1 MEKCQDEIFS
11 LETTSLPQW
20 IMIVARKFETWIFTR
35 SMFFSIHDNLC
46 LPVLHVVDHFRT
58 RFWSNP
64 GQFAKNLRQK
74 KKSLSWQKNHYFDW
88 RNPIGL
94 TASPTHFLPRLLHF
108 VCFLISYQSQRVCMW
123 GWGGGESSFI
133 TWISESMEKK
143 NGQCQQLWMDER
155 MMDGQTES
163 LTDMTK
169 RCSGHQAHLNSQH
182 IHRLGSQD
190 IVFLG
195 KGLFFLVECTRWE
208 PKWSSSGDDDEEMV
222 AVIGGG
228 DGDGG
233 NSGGNEGGNVCRDGG

>member
-1 MEKCQDEIFS
+1 MEKCQDEIFL

-20 IMIVARKFETWIFTR
+20 IMIVARKFETWIFTC

-74 KKSLSWQKNHYFDW
+74 KKSLSWQNCKRIIILTGGIPSLSYSLPAATFAFCLFSYF
-88 RNPIGL
+88 
-94 TASPTHFLPRLLHF
+94 
-108 VCFLISYQSQRVCMW
+108 ISKPKGVYV
-123 GWGGGESSFI
+123 GVGGGGKW

-169 RCSGHQAHLNSQH
+169 RCSGHQAHLISKH
-182 IHRLGSQD
+182 IHRLDSQD

-195 KGLFFLVECTRWE
+195 KGLCFLVECTRWE
-208 PKWSSSGDDDEEMV
+208 PKWSSSGDDDDEEMV
-222 AVIGGG
+222 AVIGGVNWWWG
-228 DGDGG
+228 WWWW
-233 NSGGNEGGNVCRDGG
+233 